1 MLVVLYFLIIAGIG
15 GIVKE
20 KVTIHTNA
28 SLYQLIGYWGVNY
41 HRFCT
46 QNAKVQAFWRGCD
59 K

>member
-28 SLYQLIGYWGVNY
+28 SIYPLIGY
-41 HRFCT
+41 
-46 QNAKVQAFWRGCD
+46 
-59 K
+59 